1 MGDSLPPSTPAEG
14 LCVPDAA
21 AAAGAAGT
29 GASSI
34 VVSAPSAL
42 QRANVAAAN
51 TGVS

>member
-1 MGDSLPPSTPAEG
+1 M
-14 LCVPDAA
+14 PDAV

-34 VVSAPSAL
+34 AAFAPSAL
-42 QRANVAAAN
+42 QRVDVAAAN